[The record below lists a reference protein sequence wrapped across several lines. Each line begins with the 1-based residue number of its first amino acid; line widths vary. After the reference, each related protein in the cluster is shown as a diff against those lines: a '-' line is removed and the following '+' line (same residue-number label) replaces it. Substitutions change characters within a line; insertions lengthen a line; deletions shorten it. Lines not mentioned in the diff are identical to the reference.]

1 MKILANPAL
10 AGRSERERLDWLR
23 LCLMAGQY
31 RSSGGITTG
40 GAGVALR
47 RCRGNPQEQGSLL
60 VKRFMSLHI
69 RDAWPGL

>member
-31 RSSGGITTG
+31 RSSGGITN
-40 GAGVALR
+40 L
-47 RCRGNPQEQGSLL
+47 
-60 VKRFMSLHI
+60 
-69 RDAWPGL
+69 